1 MIGPRF
7 SFCDDLGA
15 PELCVIMDL
24 DWWLKNKSEIVDWLR
39 EQGHQARWGTSG
51 DDLGMMIVVPDEVRP
66 LFILK
71 FQGFTG

>member
-1 MIGPRF
+1 MISPRF

-15 PELCVIMDL
+15 PELCVIMDM
-24 DWWLKNKSEIVDWLR
+24 DWWLKNKSNIVDWLR
-39 EQGHQARWGTSG
+39 EQGLMMPPG
-51 DDLGMMIVVPDEVRP
+51 LGMMIVVPDEVRP

>member
-7 SFCDDLGA
+7 SFCDDLSA
-15 PELCVIMDL
+15 PELCVIMDM
-24 DWWLKNKSEIVDWLR
+24 DWWLKNKSEIVAWLR
-39 EQGHQARWGTSG
+39 EQGHQMQTG
-51 DDLGMMIVVPDEVRP
+51 LGMDIGMMLVVPDEVRP

>member
-24 DWWLKNKSEIVDWLR
+24 DWWLKNKSEIFTWLC
-39 EQGHQARWGTSG
+39 EQGVAAMEQN
-51 DDLGMMIVVPDEVRP
+51 MMMVVPDEVRP

>member
-1 MIGPRF
+1 MDMISPRF

-15 PELCVIMDL
+15 PELCVIMDM
-24 DWWLKNKSEIVDWLR
+24 DWWLKNKSNIVDWLR
-39 EQGHQARWGTSG
+39 EQGHQMRT
-51 DDLGMMIVVPDEVRP
+51 DLGMAIVVPDEVRP

>member
-24 DWWLKNKSEIVDWLR
+24 NWWLKNKSEISTWLC
-39 EQGHQARWGTSG
+39 EQGVAAMEQN
-51 DDLGMMIVVPDEVRP
+51 MMMVVPDESRP

>member
-24 DWWLKNKSEIVDWLR
+24 DWWMKNKSEIVDWLR
-39 EQGHQARWGTSG
+39 EQGHRMRT
-51 DDLGMMIVVPDEVRP
+51 DLGMMIVVPDEVRP

>member
-1 MIGPRF
+1 MISPRF

-24 DWWLKNKSEIVDWLR
+24 DWWRKNKSEIVDWLR
-39 EQGHQARWGTSG
+39 EQGHRMRT
-51 DDLGMMIVVPDEVRP
+51 DLGMMIVVPDEVRP

>member
-1 MIGPRF
+1 MIGPKF

-15 PELCVIMDL
+15 PELCVIIDM
-24 DWWLKNKSEIVDWLR
+24 DWWLKNKSNIVDWLR
-39 EQGHQARWGTSG
+39 EQGHQMQSG
-51 DDLGMMIVVPDEVRP
+51 LGMDLGMMLVVPDEVRP

>member
-24 DWWLKNKSEIVDWLR
+24 DWWLKNKSEIFTWLC
-39 EQGHQARWGTSG
+39 EQGVAAMEQN
-51 DDLGMMIVVPDEVRP
+51 MMMVVPDEARP